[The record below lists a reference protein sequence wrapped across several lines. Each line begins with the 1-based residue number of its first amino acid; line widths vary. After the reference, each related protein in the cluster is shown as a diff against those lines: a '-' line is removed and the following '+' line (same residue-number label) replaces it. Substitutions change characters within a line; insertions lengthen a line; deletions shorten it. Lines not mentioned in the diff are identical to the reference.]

1 MLYIRDHDQAWKPAH
16 KINLNEYLSKNGF
29 VLEFRPHVM
38 DGIEIHGIPRIWRK
52 IDDRVLESQ
61 RPPKFKDRFKSHVA
75 QIDSKIGKPI
85 SKAYH
90 ILR

>member
-1 MLYIRDHDQAWKPAH
+1 M
-16 KINLNEYLSKNGF
+16 EY
-29 VLEFRPHVM
+29 RC
-38 DGIEIHGIPRIWRK
+38 IWRK